1 MDGTGYNSIN
11 KGGQFLEDAKNTLH
25 MGDSKGMVE

>member
-25 MGDSKGMVE
+25 QADSKGK

>member
-11 KGGQFLEDAKNTLH
+11 KGGQFMEDGKNTPHLA
-25 MGDSKGMVE
+25 DSKGK

>member
-11 KGGQFLEDAKNTLH
+11 KGGQFLDDGKNTLH
-25 MGDSKGMVE
+25 LADSKGK